1 MPRLM
6 PLKSTTSEGATQ
18 APPPIPTLVG
28 EGTPAASS
36 QLPVAA
42 VPVAPAQASVATP
55 APIASLDASRK
66 SRSRGRRK
74 RPLSREAVLSKGGD
88 RTDRLAVWLTPEER
102 EDLALLSLAEN
113 MTDSSYGR
121 DLILKHLE
129 RNREAIRRLRDLRRS
144 FSVSA

>member
-1 MPRLM
+1 M

-18 APPPIPTLVG
+18 APPPIPTLAG
-28 EGTPAASS
+28 EGTPSASS
-36 QLPVAA
+36 QPPPIVTPV
-42 VPVAPAQASVATP
+42 VAAQASVP
-55 APIASLDASRK
+55 APAPLAALDASRK

-74 RPLSREAVLSKGGD
+74 RPLSREAVLSKSGD

-102 EDLALLSLAEN
+102 EDLALLALAEN

-121 DLILKHLE
+121 DLILKHIE
-129 RNREAIRRLRDLRRS
+129 RNREAIRRLRELRRS